1 MYFLFRYSL
10 CLIILRLVFETDNV
24 RMLVWLYGDV
34 IWICLGATSAVP
46 LPVNS
51 GGGESQSSRPSSL
64 EFSSSNRS
72 SREMP
77 LSPSG
82 YQQPPTPDFPPPS
95 PATAQAG
102 IRQKIDPIIAH
113 VSVQLL
119 LTVVYQPLQ
128 SVYITP

>member
-10 CLIILRLVFETDNV
+10 CLIILRLVLETDNV

-34 IWICLGATSAVP
+34 IWLCLGATSAVS

-51 GGGESQSSRPSSL
+51 GGGGGESQSSRPSSL

-113 VSVQLL
+113 VSTQ
-119 LTVVYQPLQ
+119 Y
-128 SVYITP
+128 YC